1 MLKHSA
7 SEEAHTDST
16 EAFDPT
22 CKFVRVT
29 GINRRGFVEF
39 EFSIGI
45 PELCVELMLPRAAF
59 EEFCIAQN
67 VVRLA
72 AEGEPIS
79 SRSKQ

>member
-1 MLKHSA
+1 MLKHPA
-7 SEEAHTDST
+7 SDEAKTDSI
-16 EAFDPT
+16 EALDPVR
-22 CKFVRVT
+22 KFVRVID
-29 GINRRGFVEF
+29 INRRGFVEF
-39 EFSIGI
+39 EFSVGI

-59 EEFCIAQN
+59 EEFCAAQN